1 MTVTSDTRAASRPNP
16 QKKNI
21 LIQRLARAPWWLLLI
36 VLLVIV
42 FAMSVHDTHPYPI
55 VWNAVQQGIWIT
67 IRVSIVAYTLAII
80 LALIVALL
88 RRSKNPIVY
97 QIVTLYV
104 ESVRGIPTLVLV
116 YYMALAAIPKLI
128 GLGNDFGDWLTW
140 IKITLVITDD
150 TVYHIT
156 FHGIGRALQNFG
168 VRDFPNEYRAIIG
181 LAISYS
187 AFLSEIFRAGIE
199 SVSIG
204 QHEAAASL
212 GMTRWQVMRLIV
224 LPQAIRVVIPPLAN
238 DFIAMLKESSLVSI
252 LGVEDITRQGQTY
265 AASTFTFFQV
275 YNVVALTYLVL
286 DAVALDAGQ
295 AVGDVS
301 APGPQTRLKKPYV
314 ISLSLRSLRPP
325 RLCGSFLLLRITL
338 PLEITRKSY
347 GKVGIMAALV
357 VARPARTLVAGHG
370 HCADY
375 RAGNG
380 RVCGLGQHNPL
391 AFGSPRRTATIC

>member
-1 MTVTSDTRAASRPNP
+1 MTVVPDTSPVSRPNP
-16 QKKNI
+16 QKRNI
-21 LIQRLARAPWWLLLI
+21 LIQRLARAPWWLLLLA
-36 VLLVIV
+36 LLIIL
-42 FAMSVHDTHPYPI
+42 FAASVSDRYPYPI
-55 VWNAVQQGIWIT
+55 VWNAVQDGIVVT

-80 LALIVALL
+80 LALVVALL
-88 RRSKNPIVY
+88 RRSSNPIIY

-128 GLGNDFGDWLTW
+128 QLGNDFGEWLTW
-140 IKITLVITDD
+140 VRITLVITDS
-150 TVYHIT
+150 TIYHIT
-156 FHGIGRALQNFG
+156 FQGIGSALRDFS
-168 VRDFPNEYRAIIG
+168 VRDFPNEYRAVIG

-199 SVSIG
+199 SVGVG
-204 QHEAAASL
+204 QHEAASSL

-286 DAVALDAGQ
+286 TL
-295 AVGDVS
+295 
-301 APGPQTRLKKPYV
+301 
-314 ISLSLRSLRPP
+314 SLSMLVK
-325 RLCGSFLLLRITL
+325 LLEMYLHRG
-338 PLEITRKSY
+338 RKH
-347 GKVGIMAALV
+347 A
-357 VARPARTLVAGHG
+357 
-370 HCADY
+370 
-375 RAGNG
+375 
-380 RVCGLGQHNPL
+380 
-391 AFGSPRRTATIC
+391 